1 MDMLE
6 GKDNI
11 EFKCIYKIKFNEK
24 SGGKI
29 QDNVCV
35 DRILVAN

>member
-24 SGGKI
+24 SGVEKYKTMFVLIGF
-29 QDNVCV
+29 
-35 DRILVAN
+35 L